1 MKVVRFVGDSLERL
15 REFPVDAKREAGHQ
29 LDRVQ
34 NGLDP
39 DDWKP
44 MKSIGPGVREIRI
57 REESGAFR
65 VIYVASMGDAIVVL
79 HCFRKT
85 TQQTAKADID
95 LAERRLR
102 DLKREL
108 P

>member
-1 MKVVRFVGDSLERL
+1 MKAVQFVGDSLDRL
-15 REFPVDAKREAGHQ
+15 REFPIDAKRAAGHQ
-29 LDRVQ
+29 LDRLQ

-44 MKSIGPGVREIRI
+44 MKTVGQGVREIRI

-65 VIYVASMGDAIVVL
+65 IIYVATLPEAVVVL

-95 LAERRLR
+95 LASRRLR
-102 DLKREL
+102 DLKR
-108 P
+108 

>member
-1 MKVVRFVGDSLERL
+1 MKAVSFAGDSLDRL
-15 REFPVDAKREAGHQ
+15 REFPADAKREAGHQ

-44 MKSIGPGVREIRI
+44 MKTVGPGVREIRI

-65 VIYVASMGDAIVVL
+65 VIYVATLPEAIVVL

-95 LAERRLR
+95 LAARRLR
-102 DLKREL
+102 DLTR
-108 P
+108 

>member
-1 MKVVRFVGDSLERL
+1 MKAVMFVGDSLDRL
-15 REFPVDAKREAGHQ
+15 REFPMDAKREAGHQ

-39 DDWKP
+39 SDWKP
-44 MKSIGPGVREIRI
+44 LKPVGPGVREIRI

-65 VIYVASMGDAIVVL
+65 VIYVATLPDAVVVL

-85 TQQTAKADID
+85 TQQTAKVDID
-95 LAERRLR
+95 LAARRLR
-102 DLKREL
+102 DLKR
-108 P
+108 

>member
-1 MKVVRFVGDSLERL
+1 MKAVRFVGDSLDRL
-15 REFPVDAKREAGHQ
+15 REFPMDAKREAGHQ

-39 DDWKP
+39 SDWKP
-44 MKSIGPGVREIRI
+44 LKTVGPGVREIRI

-65 VIYVASMGDAIVVL
+65 VIYVATLPETVVVL

-95 LAERRLR
+95 LAARRLR
-102 DLKREL
+102 DLKR
-108 P
+108 